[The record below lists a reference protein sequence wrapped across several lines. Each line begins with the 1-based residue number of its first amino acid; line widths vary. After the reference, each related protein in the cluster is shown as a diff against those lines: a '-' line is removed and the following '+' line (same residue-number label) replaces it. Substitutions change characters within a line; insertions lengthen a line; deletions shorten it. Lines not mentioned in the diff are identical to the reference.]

1 MYRKPKP
8 GEKAAAAQTRMKARR
23 GSIAVKEEM
32 EREEEAHFIFA
43 RYDRDRSGFIEE
55 DELATCFSELAVRV
69 NGRAKNKGE
78 AEIREWVAREFRRA
92 DANQDGKLS
101 FDEFV
106 TYYNRFVGANR
117 RQFADRYE
125 MGRELGRGAFG
136 YVRAAKDVDTGEQVA
151 VKQVKKK
158 SAQMMRLIR
167 NEITIWEALD
177 HPHLVKLLDVYESGG
192 GDDGYGD

>member
-1 MYRKPKP
+1 
-8 GEKAAAAQTRMKARR
+8 
-23 GSIAVKEEM
+23 M

-92 DANQDGKLS
+92 DANQDGKFS

-125 MGRELGRGAFG
+125 MGRELQSRRLRLRARGEGRRHG
-136 YVRAAKDVDTGEQVA
+136 RA
-151 VKQVKKK
+151 
-158 SAQMMRLIR
+158 
-167 NEITIWEALD
+167 
-177 HPHLVKLLDVYESGG
+177 GG
-192 GDDGYGD
+192 GEAGRRRSRRR